1 MRNLK
6 KNFAEEYFQELN
18 KLLTGLDFKKI
29 EKVTN
34 VLFEAYKKN
43 KQVFILGNG
52 GSASTASHFACDL
65 SKGTLGNVYDDRE
78 KRFRAISLTDNM
90 ATATAFGNDLSFED
104 IFYQQLRNL
113 IHKGD
118 VVIGISGSGNSPN
131 VIKAI
136 RYAKKCGA
144 KTIGFLGFKTGGK
157 LEKIVDYEITVQ
169 DNHYGR
175 IEDAHLGLAHSIS
188 FSLAELKKQK
198 KFKEA

>member
-1 MRNLK
+1 MRNLR

-18 KLLTGLDFKKI
+18 KSLDSLDGEKI
-29 EKVTN
+29 QKVIG
-34 VLFEAYKKN
+34 VIFEAYKKN

-65 SKGTLGNVYDDRE
+65 SKGTLDNVYDDRE
-78 KRFRAISLTDNM
+78 KRFRAISLTDNV
-90 ATATAFGNDLSFED
+90 AIATAFSNDLSFED
-104 IFYQQLRNL
+104 IFCQQLRNL
-113 IHKGD
+113 INKGD
-118 VVIGISGSGNSPN
+118 VVIGISGSGNSLN

-157 LEKIVDYEITVQ
+157 LRKLVDYEITVQ

-175 IEDAHLGLAHSIS
+175 IEDVHLVLAHLIS
-188 FSLAELKKQK
+188 SSLAELKKAERVLK
-198 KFKEA
+198 S